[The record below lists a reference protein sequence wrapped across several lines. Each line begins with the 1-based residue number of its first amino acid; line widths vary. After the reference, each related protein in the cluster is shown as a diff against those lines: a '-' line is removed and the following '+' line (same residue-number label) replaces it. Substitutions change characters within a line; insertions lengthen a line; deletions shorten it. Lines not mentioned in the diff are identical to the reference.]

1 MGRAR
6 AVSCFAVF
14 EGQRMRVRHIW
25 ELGRKIWFTECV
37 LAQGDE
43 EEKASD
49 QADINAFSR
58 LNVQMHDLDDA
69 LKEKKELLVN
79 LQVIQNLRLS
89 CFPFHVCSN

>member
-1 MGRAR
+1 
-6 AVSCFAVF
+6 
-14 EGQRMRVRHIW
+14 MRFRHIW
-25 ELGRKIWFTECV
+25 ELGGEIWLTECV

-43 EEKASD
+43 EEKEVTASD

-58 LNVQMHDLDDA
+58 LNVQMHDLEDE

-79 LQVIQNLRLS
+79 LQVIQSPRLH